1 MKQIR
6 NKKTIGLLAAIPF
19 LLAFDS
25 SGRFVD
31 FATNPIVVTVLLS
44 VMLTGFVLE
53 LFTPGFGIPGAAG
66 TLALI
71 IFTAG
76 HVMSG
81 DAGIL
86 TVLLIVAGVIFILAE
101 VILPGGIVGFIGFL
115 LFAAGVL
122 YAGASMLLMA
132 ISLLIAFLIA
142 TAALILMIKVLGKE
156 MKFFRKF
163 ILSDSTDTE
172 HGYVSNV
179 TRIELIGKIGKTK
192 TALRPSG
199 TIVIEGERIDAVAE
213 GVFIAAGKEVAVVKT
228 EGIRVVV
235 RETES

>member
-1 MKQIR
+1 MK
-6 NKKTIGLLAAIPF
+6 KWAGLLAGVPF
-19 LLAFDS
+19 LFAFDG

-31 FATNPIVVTVLLS
+31 FATNPIVVMILLS
-44 VMLTGFVLE
+44 AMLTGFILE
-53 LFTPGFGIPGAAG
+53 LFTPGFGIPGAVG

-76 HVMSG
+76 HFMSG

-86 TVLLIVAGVIFILAE
+86 TVLLIVTGVVFILAE

-122 YAGASMLLMA
+122 FAGASLLWTA
-132 ISLLIAFLIA
+132 ISLLIAFMIA
-142 TAALILMIKVLGKE
+142 TAALILMVKVLGKE
-156 MKFFRKF
+156 MKFFKKF

-172 HGYVSNV
+172 RGYVSNV
-179 TRIELIGKIGKTK
+179 TRTDLIGKVGRAK

-199 TIVIEGERIDAVAE
+199 TVVIDGERVDAVAE
-213 GVFIAAGKEVAVVKT
+213 GVFIAGGKEVAVVKT
-228 EGIRVVV
+228 EGVRVVV
-235 RETES
+235 REIES

>member
-1 MKQIR
+1 MK
-6 NKKTIGLLAAIPF
+6 KWAGLLAGVPF
-19 LLAFDS
+19 LIAFDG
-25 SGRFVD
+25 SGLFID
-31 FATNPIVVTVLLS
+31 FATNPIVVMILLS
-44 VMLTGFVLE
+44 VMLTGFILE

-76 HVMSG
+76 HFMSG

-122 YAGASMLLMA
+122 FAGVSLLWTA

-142 TAALILMIKVLGKE
+142 TAALILMVKVLGKE
-156 MKFFRKF
+156 MKFFKKF

-172 HGYVSNV
+172 QGYVSNV
-179 TRIELIGKIGKTK
+179 TRTELIGKMGKTK
-192 TALRPSG
+192 TPLRPSG
-199 TIVIEGERIDAVAE
+199 TVVIDGERVDAVAE

-228 EGIRVVV
+228 EGVRIVV
-235 RETES
+235 REIES